1 MMRISRSR
9 FRVKSLLIIL
19 CATSV
24 ITALGIAST
33 FTVNAAQNAASTW
46 KSSFGLEDCDFAST
60 GSNAYFVLEPGSQLV
75 LENKKA
81 PGIEQLQLVIIVT
94 NDTKTVN
101 GIQTRVVEERE
112 TEDGELVEVSKNY
125 LAICKPFDDIYYF
138 GKQVDEYN
146 DDGKTVGHEGTWEAG
161 IEGARAGMIMP
172 GKAAVGFKHYQEFAP
187 GIAEDR
193 AEIIS
198 LNVSLDTP
206 AVI

>member
-81 PGIEQLQLVIIVT
+81 PGLEQLQLVIIVT

-101 GIQTRVVEERE
+101 AIQMRVVEERKTE
-112 TEDGELVEVSKNY
+112 EDGKLVEVSENY
-125 LAICKPFDDIYYF
+125 LAIYKPFDDIYYF
-138 GKQVDEYN
+138 EKQVAEYN
-146 DDGKTVGHEGTWEAG
+146 DDG
-161 IEGARAGMIMP
+161 
-172 GKAAVGFKHYQEFAP
+172 
-187 GIAEDR
+187 
-193 AEIIS
+193 EIGS
-198 LNVSLDTP
+198 RRNLRGRN
-206 AVI
+206 